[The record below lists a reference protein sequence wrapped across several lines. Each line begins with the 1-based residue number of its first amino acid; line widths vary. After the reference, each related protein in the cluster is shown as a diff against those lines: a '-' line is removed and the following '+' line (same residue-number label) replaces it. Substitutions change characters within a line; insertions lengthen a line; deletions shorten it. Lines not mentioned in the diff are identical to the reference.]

1 MFGGEIRGAES
12 LADNDRRKAHPRFQG
27 ENLAANL
34 RLAEAVAALAKKKGC
49 SSAQLALAWLLAKG
63 RDIVPIPGTRRID
76 HLEANAAAT
85 RIALAPAE
93 IAALEAACPAGA
105 ARGTRYPAG
114 AMSKLN
120 G

>member
-1 MFGGEIRGAES
+1 MARS
-12 LADNDRRKAHPRFQG
+12 
-27 ENLAANL
+27 
-34 RLAEAVAALAKKKGC
+34 KGC
-49 SSAQLALAWLLAKG
+49 SAAQLALAWLLAKG
-63 RDIVPIPGTRRID
+63 KDIVPIPGTRRVD

-85 RIALAPAE
+85 RIALSAAD

-105 ARGTRYPAG
+105 AKGTRYPAG